1 MLSIFSCFRKKTPPD
16 NLKGW
21 LEHEFPGRYEVLVSN
36 LKMLDVMAQFR
47 GEKRGLVAD
56 KADPD
61 VQFFLNWEKGVE
73 GLGLD
78 TQAVTLA
85 HEHARAEV
93 VAARSWLVRLHGK
106 ELEKISIAVLDEVL
120 IVQVFEE
127 PAPTLRERIFSNVK
141 AATVAGADP
150 SPKVVFLEIMEPAV
164 FGTEYQGIIPR
175 GHWEAG
181 TGWQRK
187 NLLLS
192 LRIESGKESAWEIN
206 AESSRGSHYHDEAYR
221 QAKAWADKN
230 LPKPFFMDKDR
241 PVSFD
246 PKPADVRPRNNPAI
260 QYDFPFFDKDPA
272 GSEIEPSGYVTGIYY
287 PDEQVLAQV
296 KKQQK

>member
-1 MLSIFSCFRKKTPPD
+1 MLSFFSCFRKKSPPD

-21 LEHEFPGRYEVLVSN
+21 LENEFPGRYEVLVSN

-56 KADPD
+56 KNDLD
-61 VQFFLNWEKGVE
+61 VQFFLDWEKGAE

-78 TQAVTLA
+78 AQEVTQA
-85 HEHARAEV
+85 HERARKEV
-93 VAARSWLVRLHGK
+93 VAARSWLDRLHANA
-106 ELEKISIAVLDEVL
+106 LEKISVGVLEEAL
-120 IVQVFEE
+120 IVQVFLE
-127 PAPTLRERIFSNVK
+127 PSPTLRERTLDNVK

-181 TGWQRK
+181 RGWQRE

-192 LRIESGKESAWEIN
+192 LRIESGKETAWEIN
-206 AESSRGSHYHDEAYR
+206 PEATRCINYRDEAYQ
-221 QAKAWADKN
+221 QAKAWADMN
-230 LPKPFFMDKDR
+230 LPKPFFMDNER
-241 PVSFD
+241 PVRFD
-246 PKPADVRPRNNPAI
+246 PKPADARPRNKPGI

-272 GSEIEPSGYVTGIYY
+272 GSDVEPSGYVTGIFY
-287 PDEQVLAQV
+287 PDEQVFAQV
-296 KKQQK
+296 QKQRK